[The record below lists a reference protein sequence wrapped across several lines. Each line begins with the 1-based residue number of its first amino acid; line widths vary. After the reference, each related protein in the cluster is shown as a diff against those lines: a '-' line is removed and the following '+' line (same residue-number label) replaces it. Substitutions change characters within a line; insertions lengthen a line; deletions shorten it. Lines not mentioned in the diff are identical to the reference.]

1 MRLAGGLAAVTASV
15 VGVIANLAVWFSV
28 HVLFAVTVTLRAGP
42 AALDLPVPGSV
53 QPWAAMLAGLAAVLL
68 FMLRENVARTLAA
81 CALLGLAAK
90 IV

>member
-1 MRLAGGLAAVTASV
+1 
-15 VGVIANLAVWFSV
+15 
-28 HVLFAVTVTLRAGP
+28 
-42 AALDLPVPGSV
+42 
-53 QPWAAMLAGLAAVLL
+53 LAAVLL